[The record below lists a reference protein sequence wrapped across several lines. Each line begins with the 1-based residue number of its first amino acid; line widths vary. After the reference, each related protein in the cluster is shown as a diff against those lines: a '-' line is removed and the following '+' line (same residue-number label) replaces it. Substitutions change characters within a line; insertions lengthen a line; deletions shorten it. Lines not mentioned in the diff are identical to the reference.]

1 MLTEDRSTPV
11 APAAID
17 EEDTAFFLRRAEQAV
32 EAAAR
37 ATHPAAVQ
45 AHYRMSSRYLDLAD
59 GVDGDAAHP

>member
-11 APAAID
+11 AALETD

-45 AHYRMSSRYLDLAD
+45 AHYRMSGIYLDLAD
-59 GVDGDAAHP
+59 GMQPAE